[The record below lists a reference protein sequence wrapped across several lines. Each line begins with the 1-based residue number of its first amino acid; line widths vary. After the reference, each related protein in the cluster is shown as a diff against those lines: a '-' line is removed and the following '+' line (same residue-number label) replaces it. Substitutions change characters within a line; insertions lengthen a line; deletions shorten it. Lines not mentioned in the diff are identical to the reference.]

1 MSSFHSRF
9 QTHLVR
15 CVVLLLVPVP
25 GRMQDTTTPVL
36 SLGDAL
42 ARASSGNPSLA
53 AYSYTQ
59 RAAEG
64 LVEQA
69 GLRPNPTLEFT
80 AENFMG
86 TGRVQGVRGLEAT
99 VQASQTFER
108 GDKRGKRVALA
119 GREKESA
126 AKEYAVQRTEV
137 LATTAVAYLEV
148 IVARERLALADEPL
162 RLARETVSAV
172 DHRVKAGAAS
182 PAESARARAALAS
195 TQADHVRAEAALVAA
210 RTALAATWGGAG
222 ADMPA
227 VTGAL
232 RLPEALPVREEMSAR
247 LASHPRIDHQRSI
260 AAGRRAALDLEQ
272 AQAVQDVSVGG
283 GVRFLREGSDAAFV
297 AGVSVPLP
305 VRNRNQGNIR
315 AARENLSGAEQ
326 GVHAIEFELRA
337 DFNAAWQ
344 DLASAFKVAQDLRR
358 AALPATEESYSIVRA
373 AYEQGQLPIIDVL
386 DAQRALGALRRE
398 ILDAEADYAFAL
410 ARIDALTD
418 TNFSAVSSLIS
429 KP

>member
-42 ARASSGNPSLA
+42 ARASSDNPSLA

-108 GDKRGKRVALA
+108 GDKRGKRLALA

-126 AKEYAVQRTEV
+126 AKSMRC
-137 LATTAVAYLEV
+137 
-148 IVARERLALADEPL
+148 
-162 RLARETVSAV
+162 
-172 DHRVKAGAAS
+172 
-182 PAESARARAALAS
+182 SARRFS
-195 TQADHVRAEAALVAA
+195 QPRQS
-210 RTALAATWGGAG
+210 RTS
-222 ADMPA
+222 
-227 VTGAL
+227 
-232 RLPEALPVREEMSAR
+232 R
-247 LASHPRIDHQRSI
+247 
-260 AAGRRAALDLEQ
+260 
-272 AQAVQDVSVGG
+272 
-283 GVRFLREGSDAAFV
+283 
-297 AGVSVPLP
+297 
-305 VRNRNQGNIR
+305 
-315 AARENLSGAEQ
+315 
-326 GVHAIEFELRA
+326 
-337 DFNAAWQ
+337 
-344 DLASAFKVAQDLRR
+344 
-358 AALPATEESYSIVRA
+358 
-373 AYEQGQLPIIDVL
+373 
-386 DAQRALGALRRE
+386 
-398 ILDAEADYAFAL
+398 
-410 ARIDALTD
+410 
-418 TNFSAVSSLIS
+418 
-429 KP
+429 